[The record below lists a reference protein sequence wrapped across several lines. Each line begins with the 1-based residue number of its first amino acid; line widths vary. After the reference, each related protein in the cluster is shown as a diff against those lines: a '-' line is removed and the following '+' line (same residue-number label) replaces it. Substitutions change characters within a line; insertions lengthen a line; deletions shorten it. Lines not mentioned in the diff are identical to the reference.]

1 MPNNVLYY
9 NYLLK
14 LCKVTGDFVQK
25 RALLNDIRYGDP
37 TSPQSIIILAKY
49 WDGDVNKLAAKY
61 KDVRIET
68 SGAWDSIK
76 ELLSNC
82 GRYDEEDA
90 KVFGQQLCKTEDVCD
105 FRKMVR
111 TWAKAELNKAA
122 KGKETTF
129 YDMGELLDRY
139 EALILKR
146 RQAS

>member
-14 LCKVTGDFVQK
+14 LCKITGDFVQK

-37 TSPQSIIILAKY
+37 TSPQSIIILEKY

-90 KVFGQQLCKTEDVCD
+90 KVFGQQLCKTEDN
-105 FRKMVR
+105 R
-111 TWAKAELNKAA
+111 
-122 KGKETTF
+122 
-129 YDMGELLDRY
+129 
-139 EALILKR
+139 
-146 RQAS
+146 